1 MTAAFGSGKDRRG
14 GLGTASLGSSVD
26 FITAAEVATFKQ
38 AEGWASGQICEMPV
52 HVSDVFSA

>member
-1 MTAAFGSGKDRRG
+1 MAAAFGSGKDRKG
-14 GLGTASLGSSVD
+14 GFVNSLGSSVD

-52 HVSDVFSA
+52 HVSDIFRA